1 MDTYRIKVLFKALE
15 LGSLTKA
22 AEALGYSQPAVTQMM
37 RSLEESLG
45 FSLLE
50 KTNKGV
56 RITTEG
62 EHLLPLM
69 REILDDEEKLYQ
81 EAAEIKGMHSGTLR
95 VGSFVS
101 TSVHWLPGVLEY
113 FQKNHPLV
121 NINIIESG
129 QDDLVRMLL
138 DRQIDVALLSEPSN
152 KNLEFIP
159 VYNDP
164 LVVAYSSKYDLSGYE
179 SVTME
184 DIKDYPFLLTENTY
198 DRDVDNLIR
207 LSGYDPEVKYTSRDD
222 YVVLSMVRHGVGIS
236 IIPELVVEGFSKDF
250 SVVPYKPDFCR
261 TLGIAIR
268 SWDDAGPLVRFL
280 IRLIEENVKRIQ

>member
-1 MDTYRIKVLFKALE
+1 MDTFKIKVLFKALE

-22 AEALGYSQPAVTQMM
+22 ADAVGYSQPAVTQMM
-37 RSLEESLG
+37 HSLEESIG
-45 FSLLE
+45 FSLLA

-56 RITTEG
+56 EITVEG

-69 REILDDEEKLYQ
+69 RELLDDEEKLYQ

-129 QDDLVRMLL
+129 QDDLIKMLME
-138 DRQIDVALLSEPSN
+138 RRIDVALLSEPST
-152 KNLEFIP
+152 KSLEFIP
-159 VYNDP
+159 LYKDP
-164 LVVAYSSKYDLSGYE
+164 LVVAYNSRYDLSGYE

-184 DIKDYPFLLTENTY
+184 DIKDFPFLLTENTY
-198 DRDVDNLIR
+198 DRDVYRLIDQ
-207 LSGYDPEVKYTSRDD
+207 SGYRPEVKYTSRDD
-222 YVVLSMVRHGVGIS
+222 YVVLSMVRHGIGIS
-236 IIPELVVEGFSKDF
+236 IIPKLVVEGFSKDF
-250 SVVPYKPDFCR
+250 SVAPYKPEFYR
-261 TLGIAIR
+261 TLGAAVR
-268 SWDDAGPLVRFL
+268 SWEDAGPLVRFL
-280 IRLIEENVKRIQ
+280 INFIKENV

>member
-1 MDTYRIKVLFKALE
+1 MDTFKIKVLFKALE

-22 AEALGYSQPAVTQMM
+22 ADALGYSQPAVTQMM
-37 RSLEESLG
+37 HSLEESFG

-56 RITTEG
+56 SITSEG

-69 REILDDEEKLYQ
+69 REILGDEEKLYQ

-101 TSVHWLPGVLEY
+101 TSVHWLPEVLEY

-121 NINIIESG
+121 SINIIESG
-129 QDDLVRMLL
+129 QDDLVKMLM

-152 KNLEFIP
+152 KSLEFIP
-159 VYNDP
+159 IYKDP
-164 LVVAYSSKYDLSGYE
+164 LVVAYSSRYDLSGLE

-207 LSGYDPEVKYTSRDD
+207 QSGYTPEVKYTSRDD
-222 YVVLSMVRHGVGIS
+222 YVVLAMVRHGIGIS
-236 IIPELVVEGFSKDF
+236 IIPKLVVEGFSKDF
-250 SVVPYKPDFCR
+250 SVVPYRPAFYR

-268 SWDDAGPLVRFL
+268 SWDDAGPLAKFL
-280 IRLIEENVKRIQ
+280 IEFIKDNV